1 MDWTTMALEP
11 LFTDNVPFFF
21 SRYRVYVTVGTYVMF
36 DNGNGLSVGRILQ
49 ITGDQVVVNI
59 FVSKKELDHPNV
71 IVAGP
76 MTDESVKHMTELF
89 QTSRRKTI
97 FSSDVTDLSFV
108 FKDTDIISGGAT
120 TDTCQG
126 VANAYVIRYRDDGT
140 AIPANECLAFACE
153 YHEFDNSP
161 DFCYPFH
168 VWNCLTRLNIEL
180 SRMLGSSRESQA
192 LENKSRVKIGMD
204 RMCWRY
210 LMDKSISV
218 GCCGVNQVSL
228 FRFKRITLPGLTIK
242 KRMEIRKSDVIR
254 FETESEL
261 VGLAG
266 LIGERALVNVRAK
279 TPFSSERDGRELIE
293 NDTINVVVGSDEKEK
308 FSYRTN
314 QGGVDFIFDGLDTA
328 FITVRYSSYQFSGNN
343 PHKTEMAERVI
354 LRKRPRCLMEDEEES
369 EEEEDDEITI
379 YLDCE
384 FVHERSLYRVTR
396 ITNTQVFAKCIRCA
410 NHMDAMRATN
420 NYGVVKCFDDLAYVK
435 EQIKCRL

>member
-1 MDWTTMALEP
+1 
-11 LFTDNVPFFF
+11 
-21 SRYRVYVTVGTYVMF
+21 
-36 DNGNGLSVGRILQ
+36 
-49 ITGDQVVVNI
+49 
-59 FVSKKELDHPNV
+59 
-71 IVAGP
+71 
-76 MTDESVKHMTELF
+76 
-89 QTSRRKTI
+89 
-97 FSSDVTDLSFV
+97 
-108 FKDTDIISGGAT
+108 
-120 TDTCQG
+120 
-126 VANAYVIRYRDDGT
+126 
-140 AIPANECLAFACE
+140 
-153 YHEFDNSP
+153 
-161 DFCYPFH
+161 
-168 VWNCLTRLNIEL
+168 
-180 SRMLGSSRESQA
+180 
-192 LENKSRVKIGMD
+192 
-204 RMCWRY
+204 
-210 LMDKSISV
+210 
-218 GCCGVNQVSL
+218 
-228 FRFKRITLPGLTIK
+228 
-242 KRMEIRKSDVIR
+242 MEIRKSDVIH
-254 FETESEL
+254 FETKSEF

>member
-1 MDWTTMALEP
+1 MALEP
-11 LFTDNVPFFF
+11 FFTNNVPFFL
-21 SRYRVYVTVGTYVMF
+21 SQYR
-36 DNGNGLSVGRILQ
+36 
-49 ITGDQVVVNI
+49 
-59 FVSKKELDHPNV
+59 KELAHPNV

-76 MTDESVKHMTELF
+76 MTDESVKYMTELF
-89 QTSRRKTI
+89 QTSKRETI
-97 FSSDVTDLSFV
+97 GSSDVTDISFV

-120 TDTCQG
+120 TYTCQG

-153 YHEFDNSP
+153 YREFDNSP

-168 VWNCLTRLNIEL
+168 VWNCLTWLNIEL

-218 GCCGVNQVSL
+218 GCCGVNKVSL

-242 KRMEIRKSDVIR
+242 KRMEIRKSEVIR

-293 NDTINVVVGSDEKEK
+293 NDTINVVVCSDEKEK

-314 QGGVDFIFDGLDTA
+314 QGGVDFIFDGLDIA

-354 LRKRPRCLMEDEEES
+354 LRKCSRCLMEDEEES
-369 EEEEDDEITI
+369 EEENEDDEITI

-384 FVHERSLYRVTR
+384 FVHERSLLKRQRLKTNAFATSKGETQILPDVIYLLVTLATAQIQTPSR
-396 ITNTQVFAKCIRCA
+396 A
-410 NHMDAMRATN
+410 NQLPLIIYTSNKLMHDIILIAS
-420 NYGVVKCFDDLAYVK
+420 
-435 EQIKCRL
+435 